1 MNYDKQITRLLN
13 RKAVK
18 AILGNEYKLNADQQ
32 IRLCKLLDMYNTP
45 KNMEN
50 MLSTV
55 ANFIYYDLTNYVGRY
70 RRLAKTTG
78 TSPYTQMLRYG
89 RYWQDVYKKQNNKK
103 TKHFKNTVR
112 YWINLGYSEELAKE
126 QVRII
131 QTLRAAESAKKTTGT
146 SLYTVRSIEYWL
158 NAGYTEQEAR
168 ERVRKIQTTNGI
180 QYYKERYPENYE
192 EKFKER
198 INKYKLSYNNNNDLD
213 IVNHKKSHSIEG
225 ALARGLNYSQALEVR
240 NKNIQHLRSIRRLPS
255 KISQKF
261 CDMLDSKLL
270 GNCYYFDKNYEK
282 LIAGYRVDFYH
293 KETKTVV
300 EFYGDF
306 YHRNPLLFEANHI
319 AFGTTA
325 KEKWD
330 YDKIRET
337 KIQQDKN
344 VNQLLIVWESRFRKN
359 PEETI
364 NNIIK
369 EIL

>member
-1 MNYDKQITRLLN
+1 MDYDKQIERLIK
-13 RKAVK
+13 RKEVK
-18 AILGNEYKLNADQQ
+18 AILGTEYKLTVRQQ
-32 IRLCKLLDMYNTP
+32 MRLCKLLDVYKTP

-50 MLSTV
+50 MLSTI
-55 ANFIYYDLTNYVGRY
+55 ANFIYYDLSNYVGRY
-70 RRLAKTTG
+70 RRLIGTNG

-89 RYWQDVYKKQNNKK
+89 RYWQDVYKKQNIKK
-103 TKHFKNTVR
+103 TNHFKNTVR
-112 YWINLGYSEELAKE
+112 YWINLGYSQELAKE
-126 QVRII
+126 KVRMI
-131 QTLRAAESAKKTTGT
+131 QQLRSAESAKKTKGS

-158 NAGYTEQEAR
+158 NIGYTEQEAK
-168 ERVRKIQTTNGI
+168 ERVCKIQTTNGI
-180 QYYKERYPENYE
+180 AFYKEKYPKNYE

-198 INKYKLSYNNNNDLD
+198 INKWKTSYNNNNLD
-213 IVNHKKSHSIEG
+213 DINHRKSHSIEG
-225 ALARGLNYSQALEVR
+225 AMARGLDYNQALTVR
-240 NKNIQHLRSIRRLPS
+240 NKNIEHLRSIRKLPS

-261 CDMLDSKLL
+261 CNMLESKLL
-270 GNCYYFDKNYEK
+270 GNCYYSDKNYEK

-293 KETKTVV
+293 KETNTVV

-306 YHRNPLLFEANHI
+306 YHRNPALFESNHI

-325 KEKWD
+325 KERWD
-330 YDKIRET
+330 YDKMRET

-344 VNQLLIVWESRFRKN
+344 VNRLLIVWESEFRQN

>member
-1 MNYDKQITRLLN
+1 MDYNKQIKRLMN

-18 AILGNEYKLNADQQ
+18 AILGTEYRLNEGQQ
-32 IRLCKLLDMYNTP
+32 LRLQKLLDVYNTP
-45 KNMEN
+45 KNMES
-50 MLSTV
+50 MLGTV
-55 ANFIYYDLTNYVGRY
+55 ANFIYYDLSNYVGRY
-70 RRLAKTTG
+70 RRLAGTNG
-78 TSPYTQMLRYG
+78 TSTYTQILRYG
-89 RYWQDVYKKQNNKK
+89 RHWSAVYKKQNNKK

-112 YWINLGYSEELAKE
+112 YWTNLGYSEEIAKE
-126 QVRII
+126 KVRKI
-131 QTLRAAESAKKTTGT
+131 QTLRAAESAKKTKGT

-158 NAGYTEQEAR
+158 NNGYTEQEAKN
-168 ERVRKIQTTNGI
+168 RVRKIQTTNGI
-180 QYYKERYPENYE
+180 AFYKEKYPKIYK

-198 INKYKLSYNNNNDLD
+198 IDKWKKSYNNNLD
-213 IVNHKKSHSIEG
+213 DINHRKSHSIEG
-225 ALARGLNYSQALEVR
+225 AMARGLDYSQALAVK
-240 NKNIQHLRSIRRLPS
+240 NKNIEHLRSIRKLPS

-261 CDMLDSKLL
+261 CNMLESKLL
-270 GNCYYFDKNYEK
+270 GNCYYSDKNYEK

-306 YHRNPLLFEANHI
+306 YHRNPALFESNHI

-325 KEKWD
+325 KEKWN
-330 YDKIRET
+330 YDRMREN

-344 VNQLLIVWESRFRKN
+344 VNQLLVVWESEFRKN
-359 PEETI
+359 PEEAI